1 MHSFHHSVIPTLVL
15 FPSAVRDVVRGEAL
29 VAPCQAR
36 DNPSP
41 VIQWYRGDVLL
52 SSEVQTLANVS
63 IMMQENGLT
72 IESRLTMPQLSS
84 EDVGVYSCVAVNSLG
99 NDSRSFQV
107 NIVGEL
113 IRSHGMTH
121 LIVLGTISYQ

>member
-1 MHSFHHSVIPTLVL
+1 MLLVKLEPIHH
-15 FPSAVRDVVRGEAL
+15 
-29 VAPCQAR
+29 
-36 DNPSP
+36 
-41 VIQWYRGDVLL
+41 QWYRGDVLL

-63 IMMQENGLT
+63 ITMQENGLT
-72 IESRLTMPQLSS
+72 IESWLTMPQLSS

-121 LIVLGTISYQ
+121 LIVLGTFSYQ